1 MGAMGT
7 SGYGSA
13 YGGAGAYGSGG
24 YGSSYGG
31 GYGSSYGGGY
41 GNSYGGYGGGY
52 GGSYGGG
59 YGSSLGGY
67 GSRYGSAL
75 GSYGSSRYGSRY
87 GGGYGGY
94 GGGYGGYG
102 GGYGAMGVGGYGGA
116 YGGRYGGG
124 PRMGGEWGDT
134 KLDEE
139 GYPIV
144 ESGGAT
150 NWLMD
155 MENVVA
161 GIGQFTEL
169 LDYNFDA
176 LHGSFASVLR
186 LFDSMRLLRH
196 YLADSIKVFAVFAIF
211 RKFWYRI
218 YCILCR
224 AMGRSAPEAYEPSAR
239 AMDKQ
244 WDADF
249 GPVDGVDPRMHLPK
263 RRSGAAKAV
272 LLLVGLLGVLLA
284 GPAVYRL
291 IRGPRRQR
299 KIPPPSELPSARALH
314 DFAGESPE
322 HLPFRKGDI
331 ISIIQVLGPD
341 WLKGQLNGKVGLVPQ
356 NYVQPIP
363 RQPPTGPPPGP
374 YGSRSVMSR

>member
-1 MGAMGT
+1 M
-7 SGYGSA
+7 
-13 YGGAGAYGSGG
+13 
-24 YGSSYGG
+24 
-31 GYGSSYGGGY
+31 
-41 GNSYGGYGGGY
+41 GNSYGG
-52 GGSYGGG
+52 
-59 YGSSLGGY
+59 L
-67 GSRYGSAL
+67 GSRYGGGL
-75 GSYGSSRYGSRY
+75 GGGLGGMGSYGSRYGSRY
-87 GGGYGGY
+87 GGGGYGGGYGSGGY
-94 GGGYGGYG
+94 GGGYGGL
-102 GGYGAMGVGGYGGA
+102 GGYGGGLGGA
-116 YGGRYGGG
+116 GGRYGG
-124 PRMGGEWGDT
+124 PAMGGEWGDT
-134 KLDEE
+134 KLDAE

-150 NWLMD
+150 SWLMD

-196 YLADSIKVFAVFAIF
+196 YLADTIKVFAVFALF

-218 YCILCR
+218 YCLLCR
-224 AMGRSAPEAYEPSAR
+224 AVGRSAPDAYEPSAR
-239 AMDKQ
+239 AMDQQ

-291 IRGPRRQR
+291 IRGPRKRR
-299 KIPPPSELPSARALH
+299 EIPSPSELPSARALH
-314 DFAGESPE
+314 DFAGQAPE

-331 ISIIQVLGPD
+331 ISIVQVLGPD

-363 RQPPTGPPPGP
+363 RQLPPGQGPPPAGP